1 MDNKGF
7 ISVEFLF
14 SLFIILIVATGLL
27 VYSQN
32 TINSTLN
39 VESDL
44 NHRLILDNVANTINQ
59 VDSQGEFYSKY
70 LKLPVTDKNYVLTLE
85 RTKLT
90 IEYDNKKGEMI
101 VPFID
106 PYSTYKMY
114 PGHIYVVEKTHE
126 GKILIK

>member
-14 SLFIILIVATGLL
+14 SLFIILIVAAGLL

-32 TINSTLN
+32 TINSSLN
-39 VESDL
+39 IESDMR
-44 NHRLILDNVANTINQ
+44 HRLILDNVANIINQ

-70 LKLPVTDKNYVLTLE
+70 LKLPITDKNYVLTLDKN
-85 RTKLT
+85 KLI
-90 IEYDNKKGEMI
+90 IEYDNKKGEMS

-106 PYSTYKMY
+106 SYSSYKMY
-114 PGHIYVVEKTHE
+114 PGRIYVIEKTHE

>member
-1 MDNKGF
+1 MDNRGF

-32 TINSTLN
+32 TMNSSLN
-39 VESDL
+39 MESNF
-44 NHRLILDNVANTINQ
+44 NHRLILDNVAGTISEVESNGQ
-59 VDSQGEFYSKY
+59 FYSKY
-70 LKLPVTDKNYVLTLE
+70 LKLPTTDKNYVLTLE
-85 RTKLT
+85 KNKLT
-90 IEYDNKKGEMI
+90 IEYDNKKGEEFI
-101 VPFID
+101 PFID

-114 PGHIYVVEKTHE
+114 PGRIYVIEKTHE

>member
-32 TINSTLN
+32 TMNSSLN
-39 VESDL
+39 MESNF
-44 NHRLILDNVANTINQ
+44 NHRLILDNVAGTISEVESNGQ
-59 VDSQGEFYSKY
+59 FYSKY
-70 LKLPVTDKNYVLTLE
+70 LKLPTTDKNYVLTLE
-85 RTKLT
+85 KNKLT
-90 IEYDNKKGEMI
+90 IEYDNKKGEEFI
-101 VPFID
+101 PFID

-114 PGHIYVVEKTHE
+114 PGRIYVIEKTHE

>member
-70 LKLPVTDKNYVLTLE
+70 LKLPVTDKNYVLTLNKN
-85 RTKLT
+85 KLI
-90 IEYDNKKGEMI
+90 IEYDNKKGEMS

-106 PYSTYKMY
+106 SYSSYKMY
-114 PGHIYVVEKTHE
+114 PGRIYVIEKTHE

>member
-1 MDNKGF
+1 MDNRGF

-14 SLFIILIVATGLL
+14 SLFIILIIAFGLL
-27 VYSQN
+27 LYSQN
-32 TINSTLN
+32 AINSSLN

-59 VDSQGEFYSKY
+59 VDSQGEFYSRY
-70 LKLPVTDKNYVLTLE
+70 LKLPKTDKDYVLTLDKN
-85 RTKLT
+85 KLI

-101 VPFID
+101 VPFIES
-106 PYSTYKMY
+106 YSTYRMY
-114 PGHIYVVEKTHE
+114 PGHIYVIEKTHE